1 MGWKQHYPLVA
12 TTLSKMAHMDNNTIP
27 NWNNTIRE
35 NNFCQKQNSF
45 SLAINTS
52 VIKIKKEDR
61 DNFERENKYLNEQL
75 SMKSAHCEQ
84 LSSQKTELVLSNAE
98 LTARVQK
105 LEEEL
110 ATIKKRVSDLENIF
124 YKNGVTPDKLEEMIR
139 KSANL
144 SN

>member
-1 MGWKQHYPLVA
+1 
-12 TTLSKMAHMDNNTIP
+12 
-27 NWNNTIRE
+27 
-35 NNFCQKQNSF
+35 
-45 SLAINTS
+45 
-52 VIKIKKEDR
+52 
-61 DNFERENKYLNEQL
+61 
-75 SMKSAHCEQ
+75 MKSAHCEQ

>member
-1 MGWKQHYPLVA
+1 MG
-12 TTLSKMAHMDNNTIP
+12 NNTTP
-27 NWNNTIRE
+27 LKSGNNAIFE
-35 NNFCQKQNSF
+35 NIFCQKQNSF
-45 SLAINTS
+45 SLPINTS

-75 SMKSAHCEQ
+75 SMKIAYSEQ
-84 LSSQKTELVLSNAE
+84 LSNQKTKLVLSNAE
-98 LTARVQK
+98 LTQRVQK